1 MIVTKPDAL
10 VLDMDGTLWDAV
22 DTYTLCWNKA
32 FEEIGVSTVL
42 RREELLK
49 LMGTPIDEIMRVI
62 TPGMTSEDRE
72 KFVARVHEIEA
83 RELPVRGGKLF
94 DGVKIGIE
102 RLSTIYRLFL
112 LSNCEKG
119 ELQIFAKFAEIE
131 EWISGSISFGD
142 TYLQKGENMRLL
154 QQRFQLKSPVYI
166 GDTDGDGVQARLA
179 GWPFVFVRCMVSDR
193 PIVLIWHL
201 IRFLN

>member
-22 DTYTLCWNKA
+22 DTYTLCCNKA
-32 FEEIGVSTVL
+32 FEEMGVSTVL

-83 RELPVRGGKLF
+83 RELPVRGGRLF
-94 DGVKIGIE
+94 DGVKVGIE
-102 RLSTIYRLFL
+102 RLSRVDIRFYFIWRYLSAKRREYAVASAEISIEEPCIYRR
-112 LSNCEKG
+112 
-119 ELQIFAKFAEIE
+119 
-131 EWISGSISFGD
+131 
-142 TYLQKGENMRLL
+142 Y
-154 QQRFQLKSPVYI
+154 
-166 GDTDGDGVQARLA
+166 
-179 GWPFVFVRCMVSDR
+179 
-193 PIVLIWHL
+193 
-201 IRFLN
+201 

>member
-32 FEEIGVSTVL
+32 FEEVGVSTVL

-83 RELPVRGGKLF
+83 RELPVRGGRLF
-94 DGVKIGIE
+94 DGVKVGIE

-131 EWISGSISFGD
+131 EWISGSISFAD
-142 TYLQKGENMRLL
+142 RYLQMK
-154 QQRFQLKSPVYI
+154 
-166 GDTDGDGVQARLA
+166 
-179 GWPFVFVRCMVSDR
+179 
-193 PIVLIWHL
+193 
-201 IRFLN
+201 

>member
-32 FEEIGVSTVL
+32 FEEVGVSTVL

-83 RELPVRGGKLF
+83 RELPVRGGRLF
-94 DGVKIGIE
+94 DGVKVINDIPAFFIE
-102 RLSTIYRLFL
+102 
-112 LSNCEKG
+112 
-119 ELQIFAKFAEIE
+119 
-131 EWISGSISFGD
+131 
-142 TYLQKGENMRLL
+142 
-154 QQRFQLKSPVYI
+154 
-166 GDTDGDGVQARLA
+166 
-179 GWPFVFVRCMVSDR
+179 
-193 PIVLIWHL
+193 
-201 IRFLN
+201 